1 MIYTMNSAVQ
11 WVQSRCEWEN
21 HDEPSHDISHYMSI
35 FAIRHLQIGNGI
47 PSYPNNLVQSPHFS
61 DKKLHTYWVV
71 PCIFPRFHG
80 VHIIFK
86 TMREHIVIF
95 REVPHVSPWIHQGRF
110 CGPSQ
115 RRGAH
120 GERRVLQRC
129 AESRTVQFSH
139 QHRQWL
145 GWDGLTYAPDS
156 LAVCGCCIEME
167 TIQILELSFW
177 ELKASEGGACPSNNL
192 RHLGTPPKTN
202 NVSQKQLFSPSSWQS
217 PPTVWCDWDR

>member
-1 MIYTMNSAVQ
+1 MNPPMIYPIA
-11 WVQSRCEWEN
+11 C
-21 HDEPSHDISHYMSI
+21 HF
-35 FAIRHLQIGNGI
+35 FAIRHLQIGNDI
-47 PSYPNNLVQSPHFS
+47 PSYPKNLVQPPHFS

-86 TMREHIVIF
+86 TTREHIVIF

-145 GWDGLTYAPDS
+145 GWDGLTSAPDS
-156 LAVCGCCIEME
+156 LALCGCCIERK
-167 TIQILELSFW
+167 LS
-177 ELKASEGGACPSNNL
+177 
-192 RHLGTPPKTN
+192 R
-202 NVSQKQLFSPSSWQS
+202 SSS
-217 PPTVWCDWDR
+217 YHFEN

>member
-1 MIYTMNSAVQ
+1 MMNPPMIYPITCQFLPYVISKSVT
-11 WVQSRCEWEN
+11 
-21 HDEPSHDISHYMSI
+21 ISHHIRTIWCNPHI
-35 FAIRHLQIGNGI
+35 FRTKNCTHN
-47 PSYPNNLVQSPHFS
+47 
-61 DKKLHTYWVV
+61 WVV

-80 VHIIFK
+80 VHIVFK
-86 TMREHIVIF
+86 TTREHIVIF

-156 LAVCGCCIEME
+156 LAVCGCCIERK
-167 TIQILELSFW
+167 LSR
-177 ELKASEGGACPSNNL
+177 S
-192 RHLGTPPKTN
+192 
-202 NVSQKQLFSPSSWQS
+202 
-217 PPTVWCDWDR
+217 